1 MVSISNALRRMAN
14 KIIENRGGKR
24 EKSAEKGE
32 GHKGS
37 EGTGGVTR

>member
-14 KIIENRGGKR
+14 KIIENRGGKG
-24 EKSAEKGE
+24 KSAEKGE

-37 EGTGGVTR
+37 GGTGGVTR